1 MYCFHPSPTDRRIHD
16 AIVHRR
22 HTGKVP
28 QTLLQS
34 IQQSPHVEFVARP
47 AVLRGLYSFGFD
59 LGLSIM
65 HCKSALWND
74 EVAAAE
80 KGTNLWDFSSGN
92 SYSQPARISLDTI
105 STTSRPPTSSRKQK
119 LLSFAIPTTLAQIP
133 KCRACF
139 AFWIN
144 TKFSLFRNTVR
155 SEGLATAV
163 KISTQFQRSDDKL
176 AALRESYDRPKSTPS
191 TRSRPAEHAKTARR
205 TPGSNCIPPET
216 YAT

>member
-1 MYCFHPSPTDRRIHD
+1 
-16 AIVHRR
+16 
-22 HTGKVP
+22 
-28 QTLLQS
+28 
-34 IQQSPHVEFVARP
+34 
-47 AVLRGLYSFGFD
+47 
-59 LGLSIM
+59 M
-65 HCKSALWND
+65 HCKRALWND

-80 KGTNLWDFSSGN
+80 KGTNLWDFSSRN

-105 STTSRPPTSSRKQK
+105 STTSRPPTSSRKRK

-176 AALRESYDRPKSTPS
+176 AALRESCDGPKSTPS
-191 TRSRPAEHAKTARR
+191 TRSRPAEHSKTARR
-205 TPGSNCIPPET
+205 TPGSNRIPPEI
-216 YAT
+216 YATLPRGEDGKTLCLKYMSKTGCHFSNCSYGHFRPTSLSAEAKPAVTERWGGLGTSFSDL